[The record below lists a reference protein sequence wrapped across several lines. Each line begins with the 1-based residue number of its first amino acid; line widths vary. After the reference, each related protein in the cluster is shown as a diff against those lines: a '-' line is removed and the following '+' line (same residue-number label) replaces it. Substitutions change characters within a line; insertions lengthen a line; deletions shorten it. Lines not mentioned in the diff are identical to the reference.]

1 MQFFTPLV
9 RPKDGLGTI
18 ENQCPWEKMGQNT
31 QMSDLSIG
39 VNQAGNCET
48 CTFLL
53 CATVLNLLGTQK
65 AAFSA
70 FQRSFF

>member
-1 MQFFTPLV
+1 MQFFTPLA

-18 ENQCPWEKMGQNT
+18 ENQRPWEKIGQNT
-31 QMSDLSIG
+31 QMLDLSIA

-53 CATVLNLLGTQK
+53 CVTFPNLLGTQK
-65 AAFSA
+65 QLSSA
-70 FQRSFF
+70 F